1 MQSNAQMKTIFL
13 KAAGFGAGFALIII
27 IAVGLFA
34 YVSSLPRP
42 EAKWNENAVTASF
55 TELTFTT
62 GENVVINFSFTLDN
76 ATDHDYTLTNDKDSL
91 YLEMPGGK
99 GLYQYNNSPD
109 PYLENVT
116 IDPSVIPARRRV
128 IVTLHLSYTYNEFY
142 PKADKENH
150 DKNDQIFY
158 CTAAKN

>member
-99 GLYQYNNSPD
+99 GFVYS
-109 PYLENVT
+109 
-116 IDPSVIPARRRV
+116 I
-128 IVTLHLSYTYNEFY
+128 
-142 PKADKENH
+142 
-150 DKNDQIFY
+150 
-158 CTAAKN
+158 